1 MKQLLTL
8 FTLSLILLTGLNCGS
23 SEDPD
28 EKVDVVMMETGTLQG
43 EVQSIDGVKIQVRL
57 LKDGQLVAQTE
68 TDDSYEFAELE
79 QGDYTIQISA
89 KGYNTTEL
97 DVTVIPE
104 DTVSLDKVT
113 LDMLAEPVSHL
124 RGVLTDM
131 KTGDPLSDVLVQLSD
146 NEGEE
151 YEALT
156 NNQGIFTFENLPV
169 DQAFTLTVAHEG
181 YEDYEVAVDKIAADK
196 TFELDVELTA
206 IPEPVILDPG
216 QGLSVGSQAPVFQLP
231 DSNENE
237 QALTDYIP
245 DKNVV
250 VVFYRGGW

>member
-1 MKQLLTL
+1 MKQLLIL
-8 FTLSLILLTGLNCGS
+8 FMFGVILLTGLNCGS

-43 EVQSIDGVKIQVRL
+43 EVGSIDGVTIQVRL
-57 LKDGQLVAQTE
+57 LQNGQLVAQTE
-68 TDDSYEFAELE
+68 TDGSYEFAELE
-79 QGDYTIQISA
+79 EGDYTVQISA
-89 KGYNTTEL
+89 KGYRTTEL
-97 DVTVIPE
+97 GVTVVPE
-104 DTVSLDKVT
+104 ETVSLDKVS
-113 LDMLAEPVSHL
+113 LDVLEEPVSHL

-131 KTGDPLSDVLVQLSD
+131 ETGDPLSEVLVRLTDKS
-146 NEGEE
+146 GEE
-151 YEALT
+151 TEVLT
-156 NNQGIFTFENLPV
+156 NKDGVFTFENLPV
-169 DQAFTLTVAHEG
+169 DQAFTLTVVHDGYEG
-181 YEDYEVAVDKIAADK
+181 YEIEVDPIAANK

-216 QGLSVGSQAPVFQLP
+216 QGLSVGSQAPAFQLP

>member
-23 SEDPD
+23 TEDPD
-28 EKVDVVMMETGTLQG
+28 EKVDVVMMETGALQG

-57 LKDGQLVAQTE
+57 LKDGQLVTQTE

-89 KGYNTTEL
+89 KGYKTTEL

-131 KTGDPLSDVLVQLSD
+131 ETGDPLSDVLVQLSD

-151 YEALT
+151 YEVLT
-156 NNQGIFTFENLPV
+156 NNQGVFTFANLPV
-169 DQAFTLTVAHEG
+169 DQAFTLTIAYEG
-181 YEDYEVAVDKIAADK
+181 YEDYEVAVDEIAADK

-206 IPEPVILDPG
+206 IPEPEILDPG

-231 DSNENE
+231 DSNGNE